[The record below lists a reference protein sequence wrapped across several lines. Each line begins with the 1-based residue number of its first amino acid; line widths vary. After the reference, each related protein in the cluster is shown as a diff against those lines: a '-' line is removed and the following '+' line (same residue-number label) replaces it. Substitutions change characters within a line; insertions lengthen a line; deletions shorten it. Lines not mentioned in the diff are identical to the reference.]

1 MNSFIFFLITR
12 IVYDYFI
19 IFITEIDIEYLF
31 NNRRNILGIRKQAI
45 QEITIQVFILL
56 KNKLRR
62 KERDEDIAFLST
74 MQWGVKGR

>member
-31 NNRRNILGIRKQAI
+31 NNRRNILGIRK
-45 QEITIQVFILL
+45 
-56 KNKLRR
+56 
-62 KERDEDIAFLST
+62 
-74 MQWGVKGR
+74 